1 MAIKYKLD
9 IMETLSKEGY
19 SSTRLRR
26 EKLLGESYMTQLRH
40 GELVSWAAMNTI
52 CRLLHCQ
59 PGDILEYAEE
69 RTTTEGAKE

>member
-26 EKLLGESYMTQLRH
+26 EKLLENHT
-40 GELVSWAAMNTI
+40 
-52 CRLLHCQ
+52 
-59 PGDILEYAEE
+59 
-69 RTTTEGAKE
+69 